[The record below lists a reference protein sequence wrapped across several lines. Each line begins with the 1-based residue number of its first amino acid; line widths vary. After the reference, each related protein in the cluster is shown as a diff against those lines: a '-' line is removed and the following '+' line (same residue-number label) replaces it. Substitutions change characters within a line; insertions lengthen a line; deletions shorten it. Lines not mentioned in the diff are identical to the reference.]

1 VHVNAHH
8 TNAAEDS
15 APGARAADDSAHAA
29 VTVDGRPIGA
39 DAIGREMQYH
49 PAAARDEAWQAAA
62 RALVIR
68 ELLLQEAVRQGIDAQ
83 PDPGEAG
90 DEALIRRLVEREVRI
105 DEPDEASCRRF
116 HEKNRDAL
124 RAPQVHVVSHILLVA
139 PEEPLAREDASRRA
153 RALIGELAG
162 DVGRFGELARQHSAC
177 PSREAGG
184 RLGALRPGQA
194 VPEFERALA
203 RLAPG
208 QIAPGPIETRY
219 GYHVVYLESRTGGE
233 PYNFDAARALVAD
246 YLRESLHRR
255 ALLAYVQTLAGSA
268 RIRGI
273 DLLAPDAPL
282 VR

>member
-1 VHVNAHH
+1 VNRPDPSEAVAPHH
-8 TNAAEDS
+8 
-15 APGARAADDSAHAA
+15 PGAADAAPDRT
-29 VTVDGRPIGA
+29 VTVDGTPIGA

-49 PAAARDEAWQAAA
+49 PAATRDEAWQAAA

-68 ELLLQEAVRQGIDAQ
+68 ELLLQEAVRQGLDAQ
-83 PDPGEAG
+83 PEPGEAEDE
-90 DEALIRRLVEREVRI
+90 DEALVRRLVEREVRI

-116 HEKNRDAL
+116 YEKNRDAL

-139 PEEPLAREDASRRA
+139 PEEPLAREDASGRA
-153 RALIGELAG
+153 RALIAALDG
-162 DVGRFGELARQHSAC
+162 DVGRFGEFARQHSAC

-184 RLGALRPGQA
+184 RMGALRPGQT

-203 RLAPG
+203 RLTPG

-219 GYHVVYLESRTGGE
+219 GYHVVYLEARTGGE
-233 PYNFDAARALVAD
+233 PYGFDEARPLVAD

-273 DLLAPDAPL
+273 DLLAPEAPL